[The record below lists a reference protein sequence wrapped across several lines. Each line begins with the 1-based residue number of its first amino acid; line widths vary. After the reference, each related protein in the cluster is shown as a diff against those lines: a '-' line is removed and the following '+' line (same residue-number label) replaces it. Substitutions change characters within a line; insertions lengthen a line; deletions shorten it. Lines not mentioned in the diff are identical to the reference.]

1 MEKELNEEGKVEKDQ
16 QHIYV
21 PELRVMI
28 LDKFSM

>member
-16 QHIYV
+16 QYIYV